1 MTEWLIVLGVIATML
16 FVFACAICKSYL
28 SMAEEMRM
36 MKEKNNALR
45 TSYDSLKKVNEEL
58 ALSVY
63 NMTAENNRLRNIAYG
78 NEDAQRVSALRLELH
93 LKQERIEELQNR
105 LKEQRLLLRQK
116 WEGSKRG

>member
-16 FVFACAICKSYL
+16 FVFACAIGKSCL
-28 SMAEEMRM
+28 SMADELRL

-45 TSYDSLKKVNEEL
+45 TSYDSLKKANEEL
-58 ALSVY
+58 ALSIY

-116 WEGSKRG
+116 WEESKRG